1 MIASLHSYSQT
12 INIQSDEPENG
23 KCKFS
28 VSSKLIDMY
37 KLTCILYNYVLG
49 KKHILHGRYADL
61 TFLFKIMDF
70 LLKKTLIDTVHAQ
83 LYQ

>member
-12 INIQSDEPENG
+12 INIQSDDPENG

-37 KLTCILYNYVLG
+37 KLNAYYIIMCLEKNIFCM
-49 KKHILHGRYADL
+49 AD
-61 TFLFKIMDF
+61 M
-70 LLKKTLIDTVHAQ
+70 LI
-83 LYQ
+83 

>member
-23 KCKFS
+23 KCKLF

-37 KLTCILYNYVLG
+37 KFAYILYNYVLG
-49 KKHILHGRYADL
+49 KNIFCMAD
-61 TFLFKIMDF
+61 M
-70 LLKKTLIDTVHAQ
+70 LI
-83 LYQ
+83 